1 MPSLLTA
8 SNLSYGAEIIQVCD
22 DAYFRLITGASTSSD
37 AAQTQVNEFVAAHQ
51 LIDQISVQELK
62 SNFSASLEN
71 LTLQVISSISNVRYK
86 KTVNLHAPLGKS
98 FQTII
103 SKQQNMVG
111 YPLHNIAATDGD
123 GDFVNCMITSGNFD
137 KDQDGRNAFALTN
150 LGELTIMDP
159 HDVNELTGH
168 TIRLLIRLD
177 DGRGQYSTLEGLV
190 SIQENTPMGAS
201 PVTSSW
207 FESPWFGTF
216 FVSKDGW
223 IYHLTL
229 GWLYYKTD
237 GLGGYWFWDDSW
249 SSWWW
254 STHETF
260 PWIYRDDT
268 KTWVYIYNDA
278 GNVMLYDQ
286 ESMKWRRRK

>member
-1 MPSLLTA
+1 
-8 SNLSYGAEIIQVCD
+8 
-22 DAYFRLITGASTSSD
+22 
-37 AAQTQVNEFVAAHQ
+37 
-51 LIDQISVQELK
+51 
-62 SNFSASLEN
+62 
-71 LTLQVISSISNVRYK
+71 
-86 KTVNLHAPLGKS
+86 
-98 FQTII
+98 
-103 SKQQNMVG
+103 
-111 YPLHNIAATDGD
+111 
-123 GDFVNCMITSGNFD
+123 
-137 KDQDGRNAFALTN
+137 
-150 LGELTIMDP
+150 
-159 HDVNELTGH
+159 
-168 TIRLLIRLD
+168 
-177 DGRGQYSTLEGLV
+177 
-190 SIQENTPMGAS
+190 MGAS

-223 IYHLTL
+223 IYHLPL

-268 KTWVYIYNDA
+268 KTWVYIYDDA